1 MKLFRSLGVARWA
14 WHSITPFLASPTV
27 WLPFLVVA
35 AFQFSTLI
43 LLQSFHKPAVL
54 PFGLPLVRALGGE
67 AATHYPAFFLAL
79 PTIFYWMD
87 MFLAVFVSSLT
98 AGVATELFARGFGEG
113 GAGSAWMVA
122 IRRYPTLL
130 LLSAIVAALLFGLSQ
145 LVGLVPQDLVLRN
158 PLVRWGARVAM
169 LLLLVLAQ
177 SLLVYATAWI
187 VLQGH
192 RLLPAIRDSVRVS
205 LRTFLPTVMIVG
217 VPLLLLFPLG
227 YLSGRGDLFVTKLQP
242 DTIGALLTVRVL
254 SEIVLG
260 FFLIGAVTRLFL
272 WRLGGAQR

>member
-14 WHSITPFLASPTV
+14 WHSITPFLTSPTV
-27 WLPFLVVA
+27 WLPFLVI
-35 AFQFSTLI
+35 AFCQISTLI
-43 LLQSFHKPAVL
+43 LLQSFHKPGVI
-54 PFGLPLVRALGGE
+54 PFGLPLVRALGGDQ
-67 AATHYPAFFLAL
+67 ATHYPTFFLAL

-113 GAGSAWMVA
+113 GVGSAWKVA
-122 IRRYPTLL
+122 LRHYPTLL
-130 LLSAIVAALLFGLSQ
+130 LLSAIVAAVLFGLSQ
-145 LVGLVPQDLVLRN
+145 LVALVPQELILSN
-158 PLVRWGARVAM
+158 PAIRWGARGAM

-192 RLLPAIRDSVRVS
+192 RLIPAIRDSIRVS
-205 LRTFLPTVMIVG
+205 LRTFLPTVLIVG

-227 YLSGRGDLFVTKLQP
+227 YLSARGDLFVTKLQP
-242 DTIGALLTVRVL
+242 DTVGALLTVRVL
-254 SEIVLG
+254 SEVVLG